1 MVVNLPSSERL
12 KIESQIFF
20 YGGSASDP
28 NQTVVPGAQGAV
40 YVLTLPAFHW
50 LRTGDTPLY
59 RRNLHSCNVVGSR
72 QMVSVGG
79 KVNMAVGEDKMIPD
93 PWPQGLGIFDM
104 SAMEWKANYDPEA
117 KAYVSPK

>member
-1 MVVNLPSSERL
+1 M
-12 KIESQIFF
+12 
-20 YGGSASDP
+20 
-28 NQTVVPGAQGAV
+28 PGAQGAV

-59 RRNLHSCNVVGSR
+59 RRSLHSCNVVGNR

-79 KVNMAVGEDKMIPD
+79 TVSNAVGEDSIIPD

-104 SAMEWKANYDPEA
+104 SAMEWKENYDPEA
-117 KAYVSPK
+117 KAYISPE